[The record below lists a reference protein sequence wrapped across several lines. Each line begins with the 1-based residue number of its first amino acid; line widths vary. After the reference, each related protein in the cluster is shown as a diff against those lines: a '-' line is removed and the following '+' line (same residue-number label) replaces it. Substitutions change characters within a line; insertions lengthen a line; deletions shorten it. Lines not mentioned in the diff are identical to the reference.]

1 MIYKLALIS
10 MLHDTALLAQ
20 KFYLR
25 HLILFCFIL
34 TYFDS
39 SCLTFFKTRSACMMI
54 TGCEKHGH
62 DHNGDED
69 VKGIA
74 KIMVVSV
81 LSRGRNKE

>member
-1 MIYKLALIS
+1 
-10 MLHDTALLAQ
+10 
-20 KFYLR
+20 
-25 HLILFCFIL
+25 
-34 TYFDS
+34 
-39 SCLTFFKTRSACMMI
+39 MMI